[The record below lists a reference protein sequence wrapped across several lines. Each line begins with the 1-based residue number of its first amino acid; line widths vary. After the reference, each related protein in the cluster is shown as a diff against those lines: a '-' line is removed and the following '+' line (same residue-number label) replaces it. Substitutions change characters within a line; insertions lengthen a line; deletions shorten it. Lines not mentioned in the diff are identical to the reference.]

1 MEMIKSFKKSA
12 AVLAIGGISIAGWAA
27 GNSLVNNVRFARAQE
42 AVQQNRQDLATS
54 ESLSTVFRKV
64 GKAVEP
70 SVVNIQVHKKAAA
83 AGGNR
88 ALPFDEDMLKRFFPD
103 KDGDGKPD
111 IPEGFGGPGGGEE
124 GDSPFDQFGTGSG
137 VIMETAGST
146 AFILTNNHVAGG
158 ASEMVVT
165 LADGR
170 RIENAKVLG
179 TDPKSD
185 LAVVKIEAD
194 RLISAPWGDSDQL
207 AKGDWIMAFGSP
219 FGYVGSMT
227 HGIVSALNRQAGIL
241 GDNGYENFIQV
252 DAPIN
257 PGNSGGPLVNT
268 KGEVVGVNTAIA
280 SRSGS
285 FSGIGFAI
293 PSNRAKFVYNE
304 LKTKGKVTRGWL
316 GVGIAD
322 VNRDPEM
329 AKSFG
334 YNGDK
339 GVLVFETQPQTPAY
353 NKLKRGDIITEM
365 NGKPVESVQAL
376 RNQIAETTPGTEL
389 SLKIFRD
396 EKQET
401 VKLTLGEQPENPQ
414 LAFGR
419 GRPGQ
424 RGQQEPA
431 GSAAVE
437 ALGMKFATPSEELIE
452 KYGLG
457 EAAKNGAIVTEVSP
471 SGPAAKQGLRPGD
484 LITEVNGKSVKD
496 AKGVAD
502 AIAKTDKGK
511 GVRFYVESPD
521 GKRFVFVKPAPAK

>member
-1 MEMIKSFKKSA
+1 MQMTKSIKKSA
-12 AVLAIGGISIAGWAA
+12 TVLVIGGLSIAGWAV
-27 GNSLVNNVRFARAQE
+27 GSSFVDNVRFARAQE
-42 AVQQNRQDLATS
+42 VVQQNRQDLATS

-70 SVVNIQVHKKAAA
+70 AVVNIMVHKKPSA

-103 KDGDGKPD
+103 RDGDGHPD
-111 IPEGFGGPGGGEE
+111 VPEGFGGPGGGDE
-124 GDSPFDQFGTGSG
+124 GDSPFEQVGTGSG
-137 VIMETAGST
+137 VIMETSGST
-146 AFILTNNHVAGG
+146 AYILTNNHVAGG

-165 LADGR
+165 LSDGR

-194 RLISAPWGDSDQL
+194 HLIPALWGDSEQL

-268 KGEVVGVNTAIA
+268 KGEVVGINTAIA

-293 PSNRAKFVYNE
+293 PSNRAKFVYGE
-304 LKTKGKVTRGWL
+304 LKNKGKVTRGWL
-316 GVGIAD
+316 GVGITD
-322 VNRDPEM
+322 VARDPDM
-329 AKSFG
+329 ARSFG
-334 YNGDK
+334 FNGDK
-339 GVLVFETQPQTPAY
+339 GVLVFETHEQTPAW

-365 NGKPVESVQAL
+365 NGKPVETVQAL
-376 RNQIAETTPGTEL
+376 RNQIAETAPGTEL
-389 SLKIFRD
+389 TIQVFRN

-401 VKLTLGEQPENPQ
+401 VKVTLG
-414 LAFGR
+414 
-419 GRPGQ
+419 
-424 RGQQEPA
+424 
-431 GSAAVE
+431 
-437 ALGMKFATPSEELIE
+437 
-452 KYGLG
+452 
-457 EAAKNGAIVTEVSP
+457 
-471 SGPAAKQGLRPGD
+471 
-484 LITEVNGKSVKD
+484 
-496 AKGVAD
+496 
-502 AIAKTDKGK
+502 
-511 GVRFYVESPD
+511 
-521 GKRFVFVKPAPAK
+521 